1 MNEWTEPSRIDGSRS
16 RADLESTQEY
26 HDSEF
31 RNELGVSDPAHSL
44 FPACLLVN
52 DVAGH

>member
-1 MNEWTEPSRIDGSRS
+1 MNEWTEPSGKDGSRS

-31 RNELGVSDPAHSL
+31 KK
-44 FPACLLVN
+44 
-52 DVAGH
+52 